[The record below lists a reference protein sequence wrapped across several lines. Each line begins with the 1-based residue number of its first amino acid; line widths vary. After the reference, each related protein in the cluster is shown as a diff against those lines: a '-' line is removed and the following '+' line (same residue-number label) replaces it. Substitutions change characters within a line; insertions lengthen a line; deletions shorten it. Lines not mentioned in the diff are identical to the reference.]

1 MHSLLIF
8 PKIPTPFNAH
18 HEELHMTNSAILV
31 TGGAGYIGSH
41 VVKQLGARA
50 EKIIVLDDLSTGFA
64 DAVVAGTFVQGSIE
78 DQTLVGKLIQ
88 DHHIETVIHFAAKTI
103 VPESVAN
110 PLKYYRCNTAA
121 TLSLL
126 EACASHHIRHFI
138 FSSTAAVYGMPN
150 SPDCDETTPTE
161 PINPYGMSK
170 LMSENVLRDL
180 GKAHPMRHVILRYFN
195 VAGCDPAGQIGQN
208 TKGATLLTK
217 VAVETA
223 LGKRPQLN
231 VFGTDYA
238 THDGTGV
245 RDYIHVEDLASA
257 HLAALDYLRN
267 NGASTTLNC
276 GYGRG
281 YSVKEVIAEVERQI
295 GHALPVHYEARRA
308 GDPPMLIAKA
318 DRIRQ
323 VLNWVP
329 KHDRLEDI
337 IASALA
343 WEKHLSTLR

>member
-1 MHSLLIF
+1 
-8 PKIPTPFNAH
+8 
-18 HEELHMTNSAILV
+18 MTTSSAILV

-41 VVKQLGARA
+41 VVKQLGAKG

-64 DAVVAGTFVQGSIE
+64 DAVLAGTFVQGSIE
-78 DQTLVGKLIQ
+78 DQELVSELIQ
-88 DHHIETVIHFAAKTI
+88 RHQIDTVIHFAAKTI

-126 EACASHHIRHFI
+126 ETCARHPIRNFI
-138 FSSTAAVYGMPN
+138 FSSTAAVYGMPDQ
-150 SPDCDETTPTE
+150 PECDENTPTI

-180 GKAHPMRHVILRYFN
+180 DKVHPMRHVILRYFN
-195 VAGCDPAGQIGQN
+195 VAGCDPEGKIGQK

-223 LGKRPQLN
+223 LGKRPQLC
-231 VFGTDYA
+231 VFGSDYA

-257 HLAALDYLRN
+257 HLAALSYLRSH
-267 NGASTTLNC
+267 GDSVTLNC

-281 YSVKEVIAEVERQI
+281 YSVKEVIAEVERQM
-295 GHALPVHYEARRA
+295 GHALPVRYEARRA

-323 VLNWVP
+323 LLNWSP
-329 KHDRLEDI
+329 QYDRLDAI

-343 WEKHLSTLR
+343 WEKQLPAQP

>member
-1 MHSLLIF
+1 
-8 PKIPTPFNAH
+8 
-18 HEELHMTNSAILV
+18 MTTSSAILV

-41 VVKQLGARA
+41 VVKQLGAQG

-64 DAVVAGTFVQGSIE
+64 SAVLAGTFVQGSIE
-78 DQTLVGKLIQ
+78 DQVLVGQLIQ
-88 DHHIETVIHFAAKTI
+88 QHRIDTVIHFAAKTI

-126 EACASHHIRHFI
+126 EACAQHNIRHFI
-138 FSSTAAVYGMPN
+138 FSSTAAVYGMPD
-150 SPDCDETTPTE
+150 SPECDENTPTI

-195 VAGCDPAGQIGQN
+195 VAGCDPEGKIGQN

-223 LGKRPQLN
+223 LGKRPQLSI
-231 VFGTDYA
+231 FGSDYA

-257 HLAALDYLRN
+257 HLAALTYLRHQ
-267 NGASTTLNC
+267 GHSTTLNC

-295 GHALPVHYEARRA
+295 GHALPVHHEARRA
-308 GDPPMLIAKA
+308 GDPPILIAKA

-323 VLNWVP
+323 VLKWFP
-329 KHDRLEDI
+329 QYDRLETI
-337 IASALA
+337 IASSLA
-343 WEKHLSTLR
+343 WEKQLSPPNAS